1 MNHHTLSAALTAGCI
16 AAALP
21 SAYAATAQTAPAHPH
36 PVAASTAT
44 AGAPPA
50 YLNGGV
56 GKDDAARMH
65 AAAKDYT
72 LQAEFSQRRD
82 DEFVAGTDMTI
93 TDAHGKT
100 VLHLPDAGP
109 ITLVKLAPGA
119 YTVAARLAGQ
129 TETRSAKIESQGTAR
144 LYFHWAAQAKAE
156 PRSNGPAV
164 P

>member
-1 MNHHTLSAALTAGCI
+1 MSHHHTLFAALAAACI

-21 SAYAATAQTAPAHPH
+21 RADAATAYPS
-36 PVAASTAT
+36 PVAAPAT
-44 AGAPPA
+44 AGAEPA

-65 AAAKDYT
+65 AEAKGYT

-82 DEFVAGTDMTI
+82 DEFVAGADMTI
-93 TDAHGKT
+93 TDVHGKT
-100 VLHLPDAGP
+100 VLHVPDAGP

-119 YTVAARLAGQ
+119 YTVAARFGGQ
-129 TETRSAKIESQGTAR
+129 TETRSAKIEPQGTAR

-156 PRSNGPAV
+156 PRSDKLAV
-164 P
+164 PY